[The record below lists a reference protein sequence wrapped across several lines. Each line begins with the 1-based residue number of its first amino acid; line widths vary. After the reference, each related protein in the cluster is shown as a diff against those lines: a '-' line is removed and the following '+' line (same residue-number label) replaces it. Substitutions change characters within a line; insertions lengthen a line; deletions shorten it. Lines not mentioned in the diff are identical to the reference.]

1 MYTKCPECRA
11 VFRVTTEQLQM
22 ADGLVRCGI
31 CDGVFN
37 GKEHI
42 EENHDPNAVTEGWQP
57 RIDKEINEDLTD
69 DLQDDLRD
77 ELVNDLG
84 KGPNEETNED
94 LRNGHGPDHTA
105 DDFSDLELEAEP
117 ETNYEYEDEQQHDDD
132 ALTDAERVPTVIRD
146 DFGSNI
152 LSKTNSPIEIAV
164 FTLGAI
170 ALAIFFL
177 GQISYWQNIE
187 VLPRTWVNNFC
198 NIAGCGENKTR
209 DVTAIKMLNRNI
221 YSHPNEKDALMITTS
236 FVNQSP
242 SAQTFP
248 ILAITLLDTQGQMVA
263 VRHFSPKDYLVNK
276 SLADTLMPPNQPIGA
291 RLEVLDPG
299 NKVIAYE
306 FEFL

>member
-31 CDGVFN
+31 CDNVFN

-42 EENHDPNAVTEGWQP
+42 EENHDPNAVTDSWKANTDSEVK
-57 RIDKEINEDLTD
+57 DDLTD
-69 DLQDDLRD
+69 DQTDVMGNELAEDQASDDSS
-77 ELVNDLG
+77 G
-84 KGPNEETNED
+84 T
-94 LRNGHGPDHTA
+94 
-105 DDFSDLELEAEP
+105 EP
-117 ETNYEYEDEQQHDDD
+117 ETTHQYLHEQQHDDD

-152 LSKTNSPIEIAV
+152 LSKTNSPIQIAV

-177 GQISYWQNIE
+177 GQISYWQNIDI
-187 VLPRTWVNNFC
+187 LPRTWVNTFC
-198 NIAGCGENKTR
+198 NVAGCSKNKTR
-209 DVTAIKMLNRNI
+209 DVSAIKMLNRNI
-221 YSHPNEKDALMITTS
+221 YSHPNEQDALMITTS

-242 SAQTFP
+242 TAQAFP
-248 ILAITLLDTQGQMVA
+248 VLAITLLDTQGHIVA

-276 SLADTLMPPNQPIGA
+276 LLADTLMPPNQPIGA